1 MTIPSERTRSVE
13 RLKNVSISIYMHV
26 ASKHPKFLRSKTK
39 EFSVPAS
46 LIRELYH
53 AMRHYP
59 GYSDLFVSSQ
69 MLGTIWGKPTEIG
82 TPWEQDTKEGVI
94 KCR

>member
-1 MTIPSERTRSVE
+1 MTIPIERTRSVE

-26 ASKHPKFLRSKTK
+26 ASKHPKFLWSKTK
-39 EFSVPAS
+39 EFTVPAS

-59 GYSDLFVSSQ
+59 SYADLMVSSQ
-69 MLGTIWGKPTEIG
+69 KLESIWGKPTEIQ
-82 TPWEQDTKEGVI
+82 TLREYDKKEGGMI
-94 KCR
+94 CR